1 MEDKRKRIQE
11 LKKEKDAVIM
21 AHYYV
26 KPEVQEAADYIGDSY
41 YLAKQAAEV
50 EAGTIV
56 LCGVSFM
63 GESAKILNEKKTVLL
78 PDALADCPM
87 AHMADAERIRKVREA
102 YPSAAVV
109 CYVNSTAELKRNA
122 DVCVTSANALKIVKA
137 LPNPVI
143 YFIPDEHLGRYVAAR
158 VPEKKF
164 LFNEGFCPVH
174 KAITAKDVLR
184 AKEMHPDA
192 QVLVHPECQE
202 EVTALADYAGST
214 SGIIRYSCDSPAQE
228 FIICTELGVMYEL
241 ERRNPQKRFYA
252 VKKGQICE
260 GMKRIT
266 LDKIIRALE
275 TGEPEVKL
283 EENFL
288 REASAPL
295 ERMLQLA
302 K

>member
-1 MEDKRKRIQE
+1 MEDKRKRVQE
-11 LKKEKDAVIM
+11 LKKEKDAVLM

-26 KPEVQEAADYIGDSY
+26 EQEVQEVADYIGDSY

-63 GESAKILNEKKTVLL
+63 GESAKVLNEKKTVLL

-87 AHMADAERIRKVREA
+87 AHMAGAEQIRKVREA

-143 YFIPDEHLGRYVAAR
+143 YFIPDEHLGRFIAAQ

-174 KAITAKDVLR
+174 KAITAKDVR
-184 AKEMHPDA
+184 RTMEMHPNA
-192 QVLVHPECQE
+192 QVLVHPECPE
-202 EVTALADYAGST
+202 EVTALADYTGST
-214 SGIIRYSCDSPAQE
+214 SGIIHYACECPAEE

-252 VKKGQICE
+252 VRERQICE

-275 TGEPEVKL
+275 TGETEVKM
-283 EENFL
+283 EENLL
-288 REASAPL
+288 REASVPL

>member
-1 MEDKRKRIQE
+1 MEDKRKRVQE
-11 LKKEKDAVIM
+11 LKKEKDAVLM

-26 KPEVQEAADYIGDSY
+26 EQEVQEVADYIGDSY

-87 AHMADAERIRKVREA
+87 AHMAGAEQIRKVREA

-143 YFIPDEHLGRYVAAR
+143 YFIPDEHLGRFIAAQ

-174 KAITAKDVLR
+174 KAITAKDVR
-184 AKEMHPDA
+184 RTMEMHPNS
-192 QVLVHPECQE
+192 QVLVHPECPE
-202 EVTALADYAGST
+202 EVTALADYTGST
-214 SGIIRYSCDSPAQE
+214 SGIIHYACECPAEE

-252 VKKGQICE
+252 VRERQICE

-275 TGEPEVKL
+275 TGETEVKL
-283 EENFL
+283 EENLL
-288 REASAPL
+288 REASVPL
-295 ERMLQLA
+295 EKMLQLA